1 MKKGTKIKIGIGAAV
16 AVAVAIAGIILG
28 SRHEFHAV
36 TLTVALIFI
45 GILLLGFLIWKAFI
59 KGGAEDLKR
68 EKSRSR
74 DLEQEIKSLRMTVQA
89 YEREREEQLHT
100 KLNIVHIN
108 PVLHVAVMSIDTAF
122 TRTYIRESE
131 DGITFNGALRTDI
144 CADYGIR
151 MEDARFKYDPA
162 TNTLNVANFNPGLIS
177 YSKKQ
182 LTWDIARSY
191 RTRTILGHEIVT
203 VSDKAC
209 EEFTKKTCETLRTE
223 LEKEIDERQITE
235 FDWLSPAIT
244 GRVTEVLKLLVGD
257 ESVNIRI
264 AESSEADDTYV
275 SLSALKAQLS
285 TPLIDGQQQ

>member
-16 AVAVAIAGIILG
+16 AVAVVIAGIILG

-59 KGGAEDLKR
+59 KGG
-68 EKSRSR
+68 
-74 DLEQEIKSLRMTVQA
+74 
-89 YEREREEQLHT
+89 EREEQLHT

-108 PVLHVAVMSIDTAF
+108 PILHVAVMSIDTAF

-285 TPLIDGQQQ
+285 TPLIDGEQR

>member
-16 AVAVAIAGIILG
+16 AVAVVIAGIILG

-68 EKSRSR
+68 EKNRSR
-74 DLEQEIKSLRMTVQA
+74 D
-89 YEREREEQLHT
+89 

-108 PVLHVAVMSIDTAF
+108 PILHVAVMSIDTAF

-285 TPLIDGQQQ
+285 TPLIDGEQR